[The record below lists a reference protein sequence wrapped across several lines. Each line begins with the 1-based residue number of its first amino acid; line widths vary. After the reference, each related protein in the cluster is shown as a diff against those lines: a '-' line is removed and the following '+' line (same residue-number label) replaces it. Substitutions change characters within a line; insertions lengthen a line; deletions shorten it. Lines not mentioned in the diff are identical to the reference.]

1 MAKTNVREKKSDGGR
16 PGGRDRLLTVAV
28 GASAGGLKAF
38 NTFLEALGDSP
49 GVAVV
54 YVTHHRDDGGDRLRD
69 LVAKHTAME
78 VHLIQDGTSLEG
90 NAVYIGPPGSDVS
103 LFHGR
108 FRLVPPTE
116 RGQQAHIDSIF
127 RSLATDQ
134 EHYSVGVLLSGAG
147 DDGAEGMR
155 AIHAVSGLTLVQ
167 NPATAEYDTM
177 PQSAV
182 AAGVVDKV
190 GEPEE
195 LAEAILE
202 YARLT
207 AQRWPISREPSAD
220 EEEQI
225 LGILSVVQSR
235 QGHDFSPYK
244 RSTIYRRV
252 VRRMGLHR
260 IDSLSSY
267 LQYVRSRPRE
277 ADALFK
283 DLLIGVTSF
292 FREADAFEALKR
304 SAFPAIFDAANGAEY
319 RFWNPGC
326 ATGEEAYTLAILAE
340 EYRREHDL
348 SCTIQIFATD
358 VNEDAVE
365 TARRGVY
372 PRSIRRDVSEPRLSE
387 FFEETEDGYR
397 VRQGI
402 RDMVV
407 FARQDLLRDPP
418 FANIDLIS
426 CRNLLIYLEPGTQQR
441 LLPVFGYSLKHRGI
455 LFVGSA
461 ENVGTRTELFTTID
475 QTHKIFSRNPDVPTG
490 NLGTGPFGS
499 LHLRDGPRRLPEGIE
514 EQTIKRQI
522 EVYLLTNHTPP
533 AVFVNH
539 KGEVIYI
546 HGKTGRFLEP
556 QPGYARMD
564 VTEMAREGLSLHL
577 SHALREARRLGTKQE
592 RSAVSIDLDESR
604 VTFDLIVEPVAQEIA
619 GHELFALLFLEREQ
633 PQPATETDGALD
645 GQAAAYVRS
654 LEEELRATKE
664 RLHTTV
670 EELETTNEELKS
682 SLEEYQSTNE
692 ELTSANQELQSAK
705 RTAQEANQAL
715 EATSRDLTERNRVLE
730 TARDE
735 VIHLLE
741 ALDIPIILVDEQR
754 AVRRF
759 TPAAQRIVSLIE
771 GDIGRDLRQITTV
784 LPKES
789 LEAGL
794 AEVFRNHHRI
804 EEVVTTEA
812 GESYLMRIA
821 PHDHPDGTQGALISV
836 LPRALAS
843 DYVE

>member
-1 MAKTNVREKKSDGGR
+1 MAKTNDRGKKTDDGR

-38 NTFLEALGDSP
+38 TSFLGALGDTP
-49 GVAVV
+49 GVAIV
-54 YVTHHRDDGGDRLRD
+54 YVTHHGDDTGDRLRD
-69 LVAKHTAME
+69 LVAKHTTMK
-78 VHLIQDGTSLEG
+78 VHLTQDGMSLEG

-108 FRLVPPTE
+108 FRLAPPTR
-116 RGQQAHIDSIF
+116 RGQQAHIDSFF

-155 AIHAVSGLTLVQ
+155 AIHAASGLTLVQ

-190 GEPEE
+190 GEPDE

-202 YARLT
+202 YARL
-207 AQRWPISREPSAD
+207 AARRWPVSREPSAD

-225 LGILSVVQSR
+225 VGILSVVQSR

-267 LQYVRSRPRE
+267 LQYVRSRPQE

-292 FREADAFEALKR
+292 FREADAFETLKQ
-304 SAFPAIFDAANGAEY
+304 SAFPLIFDATEEVEY
-319 RFWNPGC
+319 RFWVPGC
-326 ATGEEAYTLAILAE
+326 AIGEEAYTLAILAE

-372 PRSIRRDVSEPRLSE
+372 PQSIHRDVSEPRLSE

-397 VRQGI
+397 LRQGI
-402 RDMVV
+402 RDMVI

-441 LLPVFGYSLKHRGI
+441 LLPVLAYSLKHRGI

-475 QTHKIFSRNPDVPTG
+475 QTGKIFSRKPDVPAG
-490 NLGTGPFGS
+490 GLGAGPFGS
-499 LHLRDGPRRLPEGIE
+499 LHLRDGPRRLPDGIE

-522 EVYLLTNHTPP
+522 EVYLLTNHTPS
-533 AVFVNH
+533 AVFVNQ
-539 KGEVIYI
+539 KGEVIYV

-592 RSAVSIDLDESR
+592 RAAVSIDIDESR
-604 VTFDLIVEPVAQEIA
+604 VTFDLIVEPVQHVIA
-619 GHELFALLFLEREQ
+619 GHELFAVLFIEREAT
-633 PQPATETDGALD
+633 PAASRTDSALD

-705 RTAQEANQAL
+705 RTAQQANQAL
-715 EATSRDLTERNRVLE
+715 EARSRDLTEQNEVLE
-730 TARDE
+730 AAREE

-741 ALDIPIILVDEQR
+741 TLDIPIILVNEDL

-759 TPAAQRIVSLIE
+759 TRATQRLVSLIE

-784 LPKES
+784 LPKDT
-789 LEAGL
+789 L
-794 AEVFRNHHRI
+794 AEGLTETLREQRRI
-804 EEVVTTEA
+804 EREVTTE
-812 GESYLMRIA
+812 GRERYLMRIA
-821 PHDHPDGTQGALISV
+821 PYNHTGDTPGALISF
-836 LPRALAS
+836 LPRAPS
-843 DYVE
+843 GDYVG